1 MRFLLSLLFL
11 SFSFCGAADYDV
23 IIRNASILDGSGGP
37 EQLGAVAVKEGKIAA
52 VGAVTGSAEQEVDA
66 GGLSLAPGFV
76 DVHTHSEDIC
86 QIPAAENFLRM
97 GVTTIITG
105 NCGAGRTDVGKF
117 FREMEG
123 AKLSLNVATLIGHGD
138 VRREAMGGVSMRAPT
153 EPQLARMK
161 ELIHAGMKAGAV
173 GLSTGLIYV
182 PGSFAKTPELIACA
196 RAAGEHGGIY
206 VSHMR
211 YETVRIPQAIEEL
224 VTIAR
229 EAKVKAQVSHI
240 KLSGPSAWGQA
251 TQILESLDK
260 ARAEGL
266 DIAHDQYAYTASS
279 TGLRQ
284 LIPDK
289 ALEGTRSEINARL
302 EDPKQK
308 PEIIAEMKAMLERQG
323 RVDFRHAVIARYSHD
338 SSLNGISVPAAAKLK
353 RGTDSFDDQ
362 VELVLDIERHGGAS
376 AIFHGMSDADVS
388 VFMKHPLTMIASDGG
403 PRRLG
408 ADVPHPRSYGNNAR
422 VLGRYV
428 RDEKLISLP
437 EAIRRM
443 TSLPAERFQ
452 LGKRGRIMVGHA
464 ADMVLFDLSKV
475 KDPSTFG
482 DPHHYSEGFH
492 YVWVAGRAVI
502 EKERLTA
509 ARPGG
514 PLRMAK
520 GTLPKILN

>member
-1 MRFLLSLLFL
+1 MMRLALCFVTSSLL
-11 SFSFCGAADYDV
+11 AADYDLL
-23 IIRNASILDGSGGP
+23 ITNARILDGSGDP
-37 EQLGAVAVKEGKIAA
+37 ETKGSVAVKDGRIVAIGE
-52 VGAVTGSAEQEVDA
+52 VTGTAERSVDA
-66 GGLSLAPGFV
+66 QGQFLAPGFV

-105 NCGAGRTDVGKF
+105 NCGSSRTDISRF
-117 FREMEG
+117 FQEME
-123 AKLSLNVATLIGHGD
+123 ATKLSLNVATFIGHGS
-138 VRREAMGGVSMRAPT
+138 VRREAMGGVSMRAPS
-153 EPQLARMK
+153 EAQLRSMK
-161 ELIHAGMKAGAV
+161 QIIDEAMKDGAV

-196 RAAGEHGGIY
+196 KTAGEHGGVY

-211 YETVRIPQAIEEL
+211 YETVRIPEAIEEL
-224 VTIAR
+224 ITIAR

-251 TQILESLDK
+251 TSILQSLDK

-289 ALEGTRSEINARL
+289 ALEGSQSEINARL
-302 EDPKQK
+302 TDSKQK
-308 PEIIAEMKAMLERQG
+308 AETIEEMKAMLKRQG
-323 RVDFRHAVIARYSHD
+323 RVDYRHAVIARYAHD
-338 SSLNGISVPAAAKLK
+338 PSLNGLSIPQAAKLK
-353 RGTDSFDDQ
+353 RGTDSFEDQ
-362 VELVLDIERHGGAS
+362 VELVLEIERNRGAS
-376 AIFHGMSDADVS
+376 AIFHGMSDDDVK

-403 PRRLG
+403 PRNLG

-422 VLGRYV
+422 VLGKFV
-428 RDEKLISLP
+428 RDESVLTLP

-443 TSLPAERFQ
+443 TSLPAERFS
-452 LGKRGRIMVGHA
+452 LGQRGRIKAGHI
-464 ADMVLFDLSKV
+464 ADLVLFDLAKV

-482 DPHHYSEGFH
+482 DPHHYAEGFSH
-492 YVWVAGRAVI
+492 VWVKGIAVI
-502 EKERLTA
+502 HEGRLTA

-514 PLRMAK
+514 PLRK
-520 GTLPKILN
+520 R